1 MLLAVDI
8 GNTSINFGLFGKSKI
23 LDFRIPTL
31 SLESVSL
38 ERFFVKK
45 RVDTDKISEVIICSV
60 VPKVCQKLKGKIK
73 ESFKVSPLVLGE
85 DIFVP
90 IKNLYKY
97 PKQVGQ
103 DRLVNAYAAK
113 TLYGYPLIIVD
124 FGTAI
129 TFDIISKKGDYLG
142 GIIAPGVEISKDVL
156 SERTALLPKVKLRKP
171 KVLIGKDTEE
181 SILSGIF
188 FGFGCLVDGLLEKLK
203 AELRRDDIKIIATGG
218 NIEQIS
224 PFCRNITKVDSSL
237 TLKGILFVSKFYHKY
252 RVVKQR
258 EL

>member
-8 GNTSINFGLFGKSKI
+8 GNTSINFGLFKKDRI
-23 LDFRIPTL
+23 LNFRIPTF

-38 ERFFVKK
+38 ERIFVKK
-45 RVDTDKISEVIICSV
+45 RVDIERISEAIICSV
-60 VPKVCQKLKGKIK
+60 VPKVSQKLKGRLK
-73 ESFKVSPLVLGE
+73 ESFKVPPLVLGE

-90 IKNLYKY
+90 IKNLYRN
-97 PKQVGQ
+97 PRQVGQ

-113 TLYGYPLIIVD
+113 ILYGYPLIIVD

-129 TFDIISKKGDYLG
+129 TFDIISKRGDYLG
-142 GIIAPGVEISKDVL
+142 GIIAPGLEISKDVL

-171 KVLIGKDTEE
+171 RVLIGKDTQE

-203 AELRRDDIKIIATGG
+203 VKLRYHNIRVIATGG
-218 NIEQIS
+218 YAELFLS
-224 PFCRNITKVDSSL
+224 FCKSITKIDPHL
-237 TLKGILFVSKFYHKY
+237 TLKGILFVSEFYHKY

-258 EL
+258 DL